1 MLEMQRKYF
10 YLCLIIYQ
18 KTILKL
24 IFFGKVGTIEKK
36 LRKEDII
43 FTISDTE
50 YVLRKLVEAK
60 IDGREVEQAS
70 DVMKKVKQLHKK
82 LMEQGVAINS

>member
-1 MLEMQRKYF
+1 MAKFLTKKSQA
-10 YLCLIIYQ
+10 
-18 KTILKL
+18 
-24 IFFGKVGTIEKK
+24 IE
-36 LRKEDII
+36 LVENGSVKEKEEDVI

-82 LMEQGVAINS
+82 LMEQDVAINS

>member
-1 MLEMQRKYF
+1 MAKFLTKKSQA
-10 YLCLIIYQ
+10 
-18 KTILKL
+18 
-24 IFFGKVGTIEKK
+24 IE
-36 LRKEDII
+36 LVENGSVKEKEEDVI

-82 LMEQGVAINS
+82 LMEQGVAINSG

>member
-1 MLEMQRKYF
+1 MAKFLTKKKQAIE
-10 YLCLIIYQ
+10 L
-18 KTILKL
+18 
-24 IFFGKVGTIEKK
+24 VGNGSVEENE
-36 LRKEDII
+36 EDII

-50 YVLRKLVEAK
+50 YVLRKLVVAK
-60 IDGREVEQAS
+60 IDGRDVEQAS

>member
-1 MLEMQRKYF
+1 MAKFLTKKSQAIELVENGSVK
-10 YLCLIIYQ
+10 
-18 KTILKL
+18 
-24 IFFGKVGTIEKK
+24 GKE
-36 LRKEDII
+36 EDVI

-82 LMEQGVAINS
+82 LMEQGVAINSG